1 MRKLLLNPTP
11 LFRKLRQL
19 ALLLSLILVPL
30 GAQGQTGITVANTTV
45 YNSGAITGDNI
56 SGTVSI
62 DFKTNTLTLT
72 DATINGDITWTNTGG
87 ADLTIEMSGKNSVIG
102 ISFTEITA
110 TCSLHVKK
118 ISTAE
123 SATLKYTGN
132 FDGFILDLQ
141 DDLQASFKPINITD
155 GNTTYNY
162 YTTADVYGLSFGTI
176 QVHGIEGE
184 LGYKDNIFQDNGTPT
199 ATFDGTNKITLNGVT
214 LTSFIHWTTN
224 ANLTIEL
231 NGANSITR
239 DGFCIDY
246 EGSGT
251 TVPQISFTAGGEN
264 CSLIL
269 NGNGL
274 ITGFSNADAPTMD
287 TGLYWI
293 PTWNNGS
300 ITSATITNSILGGG
314 AGTEGSPF
322 IISTF
327 EHLKTFATYVNND
340 ILSTEYIKLGG
351 NIDCTNQTGFEP
363 IGNNRKSFVGT
374 FDGDGKSITRLT
386 FSNTNQDGV
395 AGLFGNIGRI
405 DQTTD
410 EITRGTV
417 KNLTLS
423 SCQFGN
429 GSRNGAIAGYLNYG
443 TIENCTVTS
452 CTISSGNS
460 QSTNSGGITGMVYN
474 GVVKDCTVNGG
485 VITSSTTDSNN
496 GDVVAG
502 GIAGYVYGGSEI
514 NGCTVTDVEINST
527 CNLNGNGH
535 NSYSGGIVG
544 WDEDNNGSFPAISGN
559 SVTGTTTVNSV
570 DNVGDN
576 DNKSHAGA
584 ILGLDKDESFT
595 NISSNYYDK
604 TVSTSTKKG
613 DAAAEVKSGQTE
625 RGIGGSNS
633 GNGISDEIGKVELA
647 GTKKVTVSVPEV
659 IGNGGCSAVA
669 GTYYKLIYPNYY
681 VLSGSTFKYSM
692 EPEDGYKP
700 AFTLSDNAI
709 EVTAN
714 EIKENGAYDHTEFT
728 FTMPNADVTATLSF
742 IRDLSSDSYTATIA
756 DAIYTGAAQ
765 SSQAVSLSLS
775 GDAITPFTLN
785 THYTIEGYKD
795 SGNNALE
802 SAPKNVG
809 TYYATIKG
817 VEANGFTGSKDVQFK
832 ITKANLNIVT
842 IEAIPNQTYTGSEI
856 EPEITVT
863 LNDEAVATDGNF
875 SIAYSNNTNISSATV
890 RGTVTLTALA
900 TSGCFT
906 EGTTKTVTFLIIPKS
921 IEGVT
926 VTLSGDGFDSEKK
939 SFVYNGQNQTP
950 TVTVKDGERLLVLDT
965 DYTLTNN
972 GGVGVADDYS
982 VTVTGKGNYD
992 ENTSVDVT
1000 YGITPRSIKETTINL
1015 DATATYAYTGW
1026 EHKPEPVVKYGDTEL
1041 VKDQDYTLSYS
1052 NNINAAASTAENAPT
1067 VTITGKGNFDENTTE
1082 SRTFTI
1088 NQADLAE
1095 AAISKIA
1102 FGGKDYTVGGEAI
1115 EIEYTGEAIH
1125 PTVEEVKYNDGT
1137 VTLDASEYTVSWG
1150 EHNTELSSGTESAQV
1165 IITSTGK
1172 NFTAGT
1178 STSLNFKIVAAN
1190 VEITAPDQTVV
1201 YNGNKQAYTKAT
1213 VNNEN
1218 AKLSITYYA
1227 TAEDRTNGTNALAE
1241 APTNADTYYIK
1252 VTQTDGHY
1260 TADPKD
1266 ATFTIEQLSI
1276 NGATITLNKTV
1287 LTYNE
1292 TEQTVEVTEVKV
1304 GEIVVPA
1311 TSYEVSGNVQTLAG
1325 EHTVTVT
1332 AKPNG
1337 DAFKNNFKGSA
1348 TTTFTIKDRTAE
1360 INFASGLSYMTYY
1373 KSDENFLIPDGV
1385 TAYIIT
1391 GVGETTVTVK
1401 KMTYLKANTP
1411 LLLEKTD
1418 GSTIEKDPNESFDEN
1433 KLVYANAD
1441 VATTGNEYVLY
1452 KNEFVKATKTI
1463 TQGKCYLNL
1472 TGAAPSRG
1480 MYGIDNDGS
1489 TAINSA
1495 SLNDNEEMIN
1505 DNWYDLQGRRI
1516 TKPTKAGLY
1525 IVNGKKVVVNNK

>member
-19 ALLLSLILVPL
+19 SLLLSLLLVPL
-30 GAQGQTGITVANTTV
+30 GALGQNSIKVANTTI
-45 YNSGAITGDNI
+45 YDSGVITGDDI

-62 DFKTNTLTLT
+62 DFQANTLTLT
-72 DATINGDITWTNTGG
+72 DATINGDIIWDSTGG
-87 ADLTIEMSGKNSVIG
+87 DDLTIEMSGKNSIIG
-102 ISFTEITA
+102 IKSNNTTA

-141 DDLQASFKPINITD
+141 ASFNPINITD
-155 GNTTYNY
+155 GNTTYHY
-162 YTTADVYGLSFGTI
+162 YTTADVYNLWFGGI
-176 QVHGIEGE
+176 QVHNIEGE
-184 LGYKDNIFQDNGTPT
+184 LGYKGNIFNDNGTPT

-231 NGANSITR
+231 NGTNSITR

-246 EGSGT
+246 EGT
-251 TVPQISFTAGGEN
+251 AAVAPEIAFTAGGEN
-264 CSLIL
+264 CSLVL
-269 NGNGL
+269 NSRNDVF
-274 ITGFSNADAPTMD
+274 IEGFSNANAPSMG

-293 PTWNNGS
+293 PTFNGDY
-300 ITSATITNSILGGG
+300 ITSATITSTLLGGG
-314 AGTEGSPF
+314 SGTSESPF
-322 IISTF
+322 LIKTYND
-327 EHLKTFATYVNND
+327 LKNFATYVNNGT
-340 ILSTEYIKLGG
+340 LTTECIKLYNEINCSG
-351 NIDCTNQTGFEP
+351 QAGFEP
-363 IGNNRKSFVGT
+363 IGTGSKPFYGS
-374 FDGDGKSITRLT
+374 FDGNSKTISNLT
-386 FSNTNQDGV
+386 MTDVNEDQV
-395 AGLFGNIGRI
+395 GLFGYNSGVI
-405 DQTTD
+405 
-410 EITRGTV
+410 E
-417 KNLTLS
+417 KLTLS
-423 SCQFGN
+423 GCTISGGN
-429 GSRNGAIAGYLNYG
+429 GTSSSIGAIAGENTG
-443 TIENCTVTS
+443 TIKECTVKNSTVS
-452 CTISSGNS
+452 CMANS
-460 QSTNSGGITGMVYN
+460 QIPSV
-474 GVVKDCTVNGG
+474 
-485 VITSSTTDSNN
+485 
-496 GDVVAG
+496 G
-502 GIAGYVYGGSEI
+502 GIAGSTSNDIDQCV
-514 NGCTVTDVEINST
+514 VEDTNVNAITADTGAS
-527 CNLNGNGH
+527 GAIAKA
-535 NSYSGGIVG
+535 GGIVG
-544 WDEDNNGSFPAISGN
+544 SSGSSKVSGCD
-559 SVTGTTTVNSV
+559 VKGTTTVTADYSNSSTSV
-570 DNVGDN
+570 Y
-576 DNKSHAGA
+576 AGA
-584 ILGLDKDESFT
+584 VIGDMSES
-595 NISSNYYDK
+595 
-604 TVSTSTKKG
+604 VSTGGNTYESTVVTKTKKQG
-613 DAAAEVKSGQTE
+613 ATEYTTLSGQTE
-625 RGIGGSNS
+625 RGIGNYFDGQKSHQNYD
-633 GNGISDEIGKVELA
+633 IIEIVELA
-647 GTKKVTVSVPEV
+647 GTKTVTIYVPDV
-659 IGNGGCSAVA
+659 VGNGGCSAVA
-669 GTYYKLIYPNYY
+669 GTYYKFVYPNYY
-681 VLSGSTFKYSM
+681 VLSGTNFTYSM
-692 EPEDGYKP
+692 KPTNGYKP
-700 AFTLSDNAI
+700 TFTLSDNTI

-714 EIKENGAYDHTEFT
+714 EIKEAEVYDHTEFT
-728 FTMPNADVTATLSF
+728 FTMPNANLTATLSF
-742 IRDLSSDSYTATIA
+742 INDLSSDSYTATIA

-765 SSQAVSLSLS
+765 TSQAVSLSQND
-775 GDAITPFTLN
+775 DAITPFTLG

-795 SGNNALE
+795 ADKHDLE

-817 VEANGFTGSKDVQFK
+817 VEANGFTGTKDVQFN

-863 LNDEAVATDGNF
+863 LNDEAVAADGNF

-926 VTLSGDGFDSEKK
+926 VTLSGDGFDSEKNC
-939 SFVYNGQNQTP
+939 FVYNGQNQTP

-965 DYTLTNN
+965 DYTLTNG
-972 GGVGVADDYS
+972 GGVGVANDYS
-982 VTVTGKGNYD
+982 VTVTGKGNYRD
-992 ENTSVDVT
+992 DTSVIVN
-1000 YGITPRSIKETTINL
+1000 YSITPKSIAGATVNL
-1015 DATATYAYTGW
+1015 DPAVTYAYNGD
-1026 EHKPEPVVKYGDTEL
+1026 EQKPVPEVNDGETPLT
-1041 VKDQDYTLSYS
+1041 KDVDYTVSYS
-1052 NNINAAASTAENAPT
+1052 NNINAAAATGENAPT
-1067 VTITGKGNFDENTTE
+1067 VTITGKGNYDENTTVQAV
-1082 SRTFTI
+1082 FAI
-1088 NQADLAE
+1088 GQADLAE
-1095 AAISKIA
+1095 AAISKIS

-1125 PTVEEVKYNDGT
+1125 PTVEEVKFNDGT

-1150 EHNTELSSGTESAQV
+1150 DKNTELSGADESDWAKV

-1172 NFTAGT
+1172 NFTTGT

-1227 TAEDRTNGTNALAE
+1227 TAEDRTNGTNPLAE

-1266 ATFTIEQLSI
+1266 ATFTIEQFSI

-1480 MYGIDNDGS
+1480 MYGIGHDDT

-1516 TKPTKAGLY
+1516 AKPTKAGLY
-1525 IVNGKKVVVNNK
+1525 IKNGKKMVINNK

>member
-19 ALLLSLILVPL
+19 SMLLTLLLVPL
-30 GAQGQTGITVANTTV
+30 GALGQNSIKVANTTI
-45 YNSGAITGDNI
+45 YDSGVITGDDI

-62 DFKTNTLTLT
+62 DFQANTLTLT
-72 DATINGDITWTNTGG
+72 DATINGDIIWDSTGG
-87 ADLTIEMSGKNSVIG
+87 DDLTIEMSGKNSIIG
-102 ISFTEITA
+102 IKSNNTTA

-123 SATLKYTGN
+123 SATLKYTGI

-141 DDLQASFKPINITD
+141 ADLQASFNPINITD
-155 GNTTYNY
+155 GNTTYHY
-162 YTTADVYGLSFGTI
+162 YTTAAVYNLWFGGI

-184 LGYKDNIFQDNGTPT
+184 LGYKGNIFKDNGTPT
-199 ATFDGTNKITLNGVT
+199 ATFDGTNKITLNGAT
-214 LTSFIHWTTN
+214 LTNFIHW
-224 ANLTIEL
+224 ANNTDLTIEL
-231 NGANSITR
+231 IGANSITMNGSCITNEH
-239 DGFCIDY
+239 DGMN
-246 EGSGT
+246 
-251 TVPQISFTAGGEN
+251 ISFTQGDTSN
-264 CSLIL
+264 PCSLTLSSTGAAVAADVISGF
-269 NGNGL
+269 GN
-274 ITGFSNADAPTMD
+274 SAAPTMGA
-287 TGLYWI
+287 GLYWFS
-293 PTWNNGS
+293 TS
-300 ITSATITNSILGGG
+300 SSSATVKTLLSGGE
-314 AGTEGSPF
+314 GTEESPLL
-322 IISTF
+322 IKNYND
-327 EHLKTFATYVNND
+327 LKDFATYVND
-340 ILSTEYIKLGG
+340 GTLTTECIKLYNEINCSG
-351 NIDCTNQTGFEP
+351 QAGFEP
-363 IGNNRKSFVGT
+363 IGTGSKPFYGS
-374 FDGDGKSITRLT
+374 FDGNSKTISNLT
-386 FSNTNQDGV
+386 MTDVNEDQV
-395 AGLFGNIGRI
+395 GLFGYNSGVI
-405 DQTTD
+405 
-410 EITRGTV
+410 E
-417 KNLTLS
+417 KLTLS
-423 SCQFGN
+423 GCTISGGN
-429 GSRNGAIAGYLNYG
+429 GTSSSIGAIAGENTG
-443 TIENCTVTS
+443 TIKECTVKNSTVS
-452 CTISSGNS
+452 CMANS
-460 QSTNSGGITGMVYN
+460 QIPSV
-474 GVVKDCTVNGG
+474 
-485 VITSSTTDSNN
+485 
-496 GDVVAG
+496 G
-502 GIAGYVYGGSEI
+502 GIAGSTSNDIDQCV
-514 NGCTVTDVEINST
+514 VEDTNVNAITADTGAS
-527 CNLNGNGH
+527 GAIAKA
-535 NSYSGGIVG
+535 GGIVG
-544 WDEDNNGSFPAISGN
+544 SSGSSKVSGCD
-559 SVTGTTTVNSV
+559 VKGTTTVTADYSNSSTSV
-570 DNVGDN
+570 Y
-576 DNKSHAGA
+576 AGA
-584 ILGLDKDESFT
+584 VIGDMSES
-595 NISSNYYDK
+595 
-604 TVSTSTKKG
+604 VSTGGNTYESTVVTKTKKQG
-613 DAAAEVKSGQTE
+613 ATEYTTLSGQTE
-625 RGIGGSNS
+625 RGIGNYFDGQKSHQNYD
-633 GNGISDEIGKVELA
+633 IIEIVELA
-647 GTKKVTVSVPEV
+647 GTKTVTIYVPDV
-659 IGNGGCSAVA
+659 VGNGGCSAVA
-669 GTYYKLIYPNYY
+669 GTYYKFVEPYYY

-700 AFTLSDNAI
+700 AFTLSDNTVV
-709 EVTAN
+709 VTAN
-714 EIKENGAYDHTEFT
+714 EVKEDGVYVRTEFT
-728 FTMPNADVTATLSF
+728 FTMPNADVRATLSF
-742 IRDLSSDSYTATIA
+742 IRDLSSDSYTATIE

-765 SSQAVSLSLS
+765 SSQAVSLSQND
-775 GDAITPFTLN
+775 DAITPFTLG

-795 SGNNALE
+795 ADKHDLE

-817 VEANGFTGSKDVQFK
+817 DEANGFTGSKDVQFK

-842 IEAIPNQTYTGSEI
+842 IEPIPNQTYTGSEI

-863 LNDEAVATDGNF
+863 LNGEAVAADGNF

-906 EGTTKTVTFLIIPKS
+906 EGTTKIATFLIIRKS

-926 VTLSGDGFDSEKK
+926 VTLSGDGFDSETNC
-939 SFVYNGQNQTP
+939 FVYNGQLQKP

-965 DYTLTNN
+965 DYTLTND
-972 GGVGVADDYS
+972 GGVGVANDYA
-982 VTVTGKGNYD
+982 VTVTGKGNYRD
-992 ENTSVDVT
+992 DTSVIVN
-1000 YGITPRSIKETTINL
+1000 YSITPKSIAGATVNL
-1015 DATATYAYTGW
+1015 DPAVTYAYNGD
-1026 EHKPEPVVKYGDTEL
+1026 EQKPVPEVNDGETPLT
-1041 VKDQDYTLSYS
+1041 KDVDYTVSYS
-1052 NNINAAASTAENAPT
+1052 NNINAAAATGENAPT
-1067 VTITGKGNFDENTTE
+1067 VTITGKGNYDENTTV
-1082 SRTFTI
+1082 
-1088 NQADLAE
+1088 QAVFAIGQANLAE
-1095 AAISKIA
+1095 AAISKIS

-1125 PTVEEVKYNDGT
+1125 PTVEEVKFNDGT

-1150 EHNTELSSGTESAQV
+1150 DKNTELSGADESNWAKV

-1172 NFTAGT
+1172 NFTTGT

-1241 APTNADTYYIK
+1241 APTNADTYYIR
-1252 VTQTDGHY
+1252 VTQTDEHY

-1266 ATFTIEQLSI
+1266 ATFTIEQLNI
-1276 NGATITLNKTV
+1276 TGAVITLDKTV

-1452 KNEFVKATKTI
+1452 KNEFVKATGTI
-1463 TQGKCYLNL
+1463 SGDHCYLLITNN
-1472 TGAAPSRG
+1472 APTRG
-1480 MYGIDNDGS
+1480 FYSIGDGNDGS
-1489 TAINSA
+1489 TAIEGIE
-1495 SLNDNEEMIN
+1495 LENEEVR
-1505 DNWYDLQGRRI
+1505 DEWYDLQGRRI
-1516 TKPTKAGLY
+1516 AKPTKAGLY
-1525 IVNGKKVVVNNK
+1525 IKNGKKMVINNK

>member
-19 ALLLSLILVPL
+19 SMLLTLLLVPL
-30 GAQGQTGITVANTTV
+30 GALGQNSIKVANTTI
-45 YNSGAITGDNI
+45 YDSGVITGDDI

-62 DFKTNTLTLT
+62 DFQANTLTLT
-72 DATINGDITWTNTGG
+72 DATINGDIIWDSTGG
-87 ADLTIEMSGKNSVIG
+87 DDLTIEMSGKNSIIG
-102 ISFTEITA
+102 IKSNNTTA

-141 DDLQASFKPINITD
+141 ADLQASFNPINIPD
-155 GNTTYNY
+155 GNTTYHY
-162 YTTADVYGLSFGTI
+162 YTTAAVYNLWFGGI
-176 QVHGIEGE
+176 QVHNIEGE
-184 LGYKDNIFQDNGTPT
+184 LGYKGNIFKDNGTPT
-199 ATFDGTNKITLNGVT
+199 ATFDGTNKITLNGAT
-214 LTSFIHWTTN
+214 LTNFIHW
-224 ANLTIEL
+224 ANNTDLTIKL
-231 NGANSITR
+231 IGANSITTNGSCITNEH
-239 DGFCIDY
+239 DGMN
-246 EGSGT
+246 
-251 TVPQISFTAGGEN
+251 ISFTQGDTSN
-264 CSLIL
+264 PCSLTLSSTGAAVAADVISGF
-269 NGNGL
+269 GN
-274 ITGFSNADAPTMD
+274 SAAPTMGA
-287 TGLYWI
+287 GLYWFS
-293 PTWNNGS
+293 TS
-300 ITSATITNSILGGG
+300 SSSATVKTLLSGGE
-314 AGTEGSPF
+314 GTEESPLL
-322 IISTF
+322 IKNYND
-327 EHLKTFATYVNND
+327 LKDFATYVND
-340 ILSTEYIKLGG
+340 GTLTTEYVKLSA
-351 NIDCTNQTGFEP
+351 NITGADDFTLIGTNDYPF
-363 IGNNRKSFVGT
+363 IGT
-374 FDGDGKSITRLT
+374 FDGDGKTISGITYT
-386 FSNTNQDGV
+386 TDDNQANV
-395 AGLFGNIGRI
+395 GLFAYVGISGAKP
-405 DQTTD
+405 TT
-410 EITRGTV
+410 GTV
-417 KNLTLS
+417 KNLELKNCSFT
-423 SCQFGN
+423 G
-429 GSRNGAIAGYLNYG
+429 GGDNGAIAGYVNKG
-443 TIENCTVTS
+443 TIYNCVVNSCTVTS
-452 CTISSGNS
+452 GNP
-460 QSTNSGGITGMVYN
+460 QSPNSGGIAGTVYN
-474 GVVKDCTVNGG
+474 GTISNCVVSGSTAVSANTTYSDAPGTSNAGG
-485 VITSSTTDSNN
+485 VIGNIYTYTTN
-496 GDVVAG
+496 VVSGCA
-502 GIAGYVYGGSEI
+502 VEGS
-514 NGCTVTDVEINST
+514 V
-527 CNLNGNGH
+527 
-535 NSYSGGIVG
+535 
-544 WDEDNNGSFPAISGN
+544 
-559 SVTGTTTVNSV
+559 TVNS
-570 DNVGDN
+570 
-576 DNKSHAGA
+576 SHADGTSSIAAGA
-584 ILGLDKDESFT
+584 IVGGYGTGNVSETPTFT
-595 NISSNYYDK
+595 NNTYAS
-604 TVSTSTKKG
+604 TVTTSTKAG
-613 DAAAEVKSGQTE
+613 TAEAVVKSGQTQ
-625 RGIGGSNS
+625 RGIGNA
-633 GNGISDEIGKVELA
+633 DDVIGQVELA
-647 GTKKVTVSVPEV
+647 GTKKVTVYVPDV
-659 IGNGGCSAVA
+659 VGNDGCSEVA
-669 GTYYKLIYPNYY
+669 GTYYKFVEPNYY

-692 EPEDGYKP
+692 KPGNGYKP

-714 EIKENGAYDHTEFT
+714 EIKKDGAYDHTEFT

-742 IRDLSSDSYTATIA
+742 IIDLSSDSYTATIA
-756 DAIYTGAAQ
+756 DAAYSGAAQ
-765 SSQAVSLSLS
+765 TSQAVSLSQND
-775 GDAITPFTLN
+775 DAITPFTLG

-795 SGNNALE
+795 ADKHDLE
-802 SAPKNVG
+802 SAPQNVG

-817 VEANGFTGSKDVQFK
+817 VEANGFTGTRDVQFN

-842 IEAIPNQTYTGSEI
+842 IAAIDNQTYTGSEI
-856 EPEITVT
+856 KPEISVT
-863 LNDEAVATDGNF
+863 LNGEAVAADGNF

-906 EGTTKTVTFLIIPKS
+906 EGTTKIATFLIIPKS

-1227 TAEDRTNGTNALAE
+1227 TAEDRTNGTNVLAE

-1516 TKPTKAGLY
+1516 AKPTKAGLY
-1525 IVNGKKVVVNNK
+1525 IKNGKKMVINNK

>member
-19 ALLLSLILVPL
+19 ALLLTLLLVPL
-30 GAQGQTGITVANTTV
+30 GALGQQNSIKVANTTI
-45 YNSGAITGDNI
+45 YDSGVITGDDI

-62 DFKTNTLTLT
+62 DFQANTLTLT
-72 DATINGDITWTNTGG
+72 DATINGDIIWDSTGG
-87 ADLTIEMSGKNSVIG
+87 DDLTIEMSGKNSIIG
-102 ISFTEITA
+102 IKSNNATA

-132 FDGFILDLQ
+132 FNGFILDLQ
-141 DDLQASFKPINITD
+141 ASFNPINITD
-155 GNTTYNY
+155 GNTTYHY
-162 YTTADVYGLSFGTI
+162 YTTADVYNLWFGDI

-199 ATFDGTNKITLNGVT
+199 ATFDGNNKITLNGVT
-214 LTSFIHWTTN
+214 LTNLIHWTTN

-231 NGANSITR
+231 NGTNSITR

-246 EGSGT
+246 EGT
-251 TVPQISFTAGGEN
+251 AAVAPEIAFTAGGEN
-264 CSLIL
+264 CSLVL
-269 NGNGL
+269 NSTNGVFIEGFGN
-274 ITGFSNADAPTMD
+274 SAAPTMGA
-287 TGLYWI
+287 GLYWFS
-293 PTWNNGS
+293 TS
-300 ITSATITNSILGGG
+300 SSSATVKTLLSGGE
-314 AGTEGSPF
+314 GTEESPLL
-322 IISTF
+322 IKNYND
-327 EHLKTFATYVNND
+327 LKDFATYVNNGT
-340 ILSTEYIKLGG
+340 LTTECIKLYNEINCSG
-351 NIDCTNQTGFEP
+351 QAGFEP
-363 IGNNRKSFVGT
+363 IGTGSKPFYGS
-374 FDGDGKSITRLT
+374 FDGNSKTISNLT
-386 FSNTNQDGV
+386 MTDVNEDQV
-395 AGLFGNIGRI
+395 GLFGYNSGVI
-405 DQTTD
+405 
-410 EITRGTV
+410 E
-417 KNLTLS
+417 KLTLS
-423 SCQFGN
+423 GCTISGGN
-429 GSRNGAIAGYLNYG
+429 GSSSSIGAIAGENTG
-443 TIENCTVTS
+443 TIKECTVKNSTVS
-452 CTISSGNS
+452 CMANS
-460 QSTNSGGITGMVYN
+460 QIPSV
-474 GVVKDCTVNGG
+474 
-485 VITSSTTDSNN
+485 
-496 GDVVAG
+496 G
-502 GIAGYVYGGSEI
+502 GIAGSTSNDIDQCV
-514 NGCTVTDVEINST
+514 VEDTNVNAITADTGAS
-527 CNLNGNGH
+527 GAIAKA
-535 NSYSGGIVG
+535 GGIVG
-544 WDEDNNGSFPAISGN
+544 SSGSSKVSGCD
-559 SVTGTTTVNSV
+559 VKGTTTVTADYSNSSTSV
-570 DNVGDN
+570 Y
-576 DNKSHAGA
+576 AGA
-584 ILGLDKDESFT
+584 VIGDMSES
-595 NISSNYYDK
+595 
-604 TVSTSTKKG
+604 VSTGGNTYESTVVTKTKKQG
-613 DAAAEVKSGQTE
+613 ATEYTTLSGQTE
-625 RGIGGSNS
+625 RGIGNYFDGQKSHQNYD
-633 GNGISDEIGKVELA
+633 IIEIVELA
-647 GTKKVTVSVPEV
+647 GTKKVTVYVPDV
-659 IGNGGCSAVA
+659 VGNDGCSEVA
-669 GTYYKLIYPNYY
+669 GTYYKFVEPNYY

-692 EPEDGYKP
+692 KPGNGYKP

-714 EIKENGAYDHTEFT
+714 EIKEDGAYDHTEFT

-756 DAIYTGAAQ
+756 DAAYSGAAQ
-765 SSQAVSLSLS
+765 TSQAVSLSQND
-775 GDAITPFTLN
+775 DAITPFTLG

-795 SGNNALE
+795 ADKHDLE
-802 SAPKNVG
+802 SAPQNVG

-817 VEANGFTGSKDVQFK
+817 VEANGFTGTRDVQFN

-842 IEAIPNQTYTGSEI
+842 IAAIDNQTYTGSEI
-856 EPEITVT
+856 KPEISVT
-863 LNDEAVATDGNF
+863 LSDLTLNPDDYGYTV
-875 SIAYSNNTNISSATV
+875 SYSNNTNVPASGATS
-890 RGTVTLTALA
+890 GPTVTLTAKA
-900 TSGCFT
+900 ESAYFT
-906 EGTTKTVTFLIIPKS
+906 EGTTRTAAFNIVPKS
-921 IEGVT
+921 IADVT

-1276 NGATITLNKTV
+1276 ADAVITLNKTV

-1292 TEQTVEVTEVKV
+1292 TEQAVNVTKV
-1304 GEIVVPA
+1304 MIGELEVPA

-1401 KMTYLKANTP
+1401 KVTYLKANTP

-1480 MYGIDNDGS
+1480 MYGIGHDDT

-1516 TKPTKAGLY
+1516 AKPTKAGLY
-1525 IVNGKKVVVNNK
+1525 IKNGKKMVINNK

>member
-19 ALLLSLILVPL
+19 SLLLSLLLVPL
-30 GAQGQTGITVANTTV
+30 GALGQNSIKVANTTI
-45 YNSGAITGDNI
+45 YDSGVITGDDI

-62 DFKTNTLTLT
+62 DFQANTLTLT
-72 DATINGDITWTNTGG
+72 DATINGDIIWDSTGG
-87 ADLTIEMSGKNSVIG
+87 DDLTIEMSGKNSIIG
-102 ISFTEITA
+102 IKSNNTTA

-141 DDLQASFKPINITD
+141 ASFNPINITD
-155 GNTTYNY
+155 GNTTYHY
-162 YTTADVYGLSFGTI
+162 YTTADVYNLWFGGI
-176 QVHGIEGE
+176 QVHNIEGE
-184 LGYKDNIFQDNGTPT
+184 LGYKDNIFLNNGTPT
-199 ATFDGTNKITLNGVT
+199 ATFDGTNKITLNGAT
-214 LTSFIHWTTN
+214 LTNKISWKADN
-224 ANLTIEL
+224 NLTIEL
-231 NGANSITR
+231 IGANSITTNGSCITNEH
-239 DGFCIDY
+239 DGMN
-246 EGSGT
+246 
-251 TVPQISFTAGGEN
+251 ISFTQGDTSN
-264 CSLIL
+264 PCSLTLSSTGAAVAADVISGF
-269 NGNGL
+269 GN
-274 ITGFSNADAPTMD
+274 SAAPTMGA
-287 TGLYWI
+287 GLYWFS
-293 PTWNNGS
+293 TS
-300 ITSATITNSILGGG
+300 SSSATVKTLLSGGE
-314 AGTEGSPF
+314 GTEESPLL
-322 IISTF
+322 IKNYND
-327 EHLKTFATYVNND
+327 LKDFATYVND
-340 ILSTEYIKLGG
+340 GTLTTECIKLYNEINCSG
-351 NIDCTNQTGFEP
+351 QAGFEP
-363 IGNNRKSFVGT
+363 IGTGSKPFYGS
-374 FDGDGKSITRLT
+374 FDGNSKTISNLT
-386 FSNTNQDGV
+386 MTDVNEDQV
-395 AGLFGNIGRI
+395 GLFGYNSGVI
-405 DQTTD
+405 
-410 EITRGTV
+410 E
-417 KNLTLS
+417 KLTLS
-423 SCQFGN
+423 GCTISGGN
-429 GSRNGAIAGYLNYG
+429 GTSSSIGAIAGENTG
-443 TIENCTVTS
+443 TIKECTVKNSTVS
-452 CTISSGNS
+452 CMANS
-460 QSTNSGGITGMVYN
+460 QIPSV
-474 GVVKDCTVNGG
+474 
-485 VITSSTTDSNN
+485 
-496 GDVVAG
+496 G
-502 GIAGYVYGGSEI
+502 GIAGSTSNDIDQCV
-514 NGCTVTDVEINST
+514 VEDTNVNAITADTGAS
-527 CNLNGNGH
+527 GAIAKA
-535 NSYSGGIVG
+535 GGIVG
-544 WDEDNNGSFPAISGN
+544 SSGSSKVSGCD
-559 SVTGTTTVNSV
+559 VKGTTTVTADYSNSSTSV
-570 DNVGDN
+570 Y
-576 DNKSHAGA
+576 AGA
-584 ILGLDKDESFT
+584 VIGDMSES
-595 NISSNYYDK
+595 
-604 TVSTSTKKG
+604 VSTGGNTYESTVVTKTKKQG
-613 DAAAEVKSGQTE
+613 ATEYTTLSGQTE
-625 RGIGGSNS
+625 RGIGNYFDGQKSHQNYD
-633 GNGISDEIGKVELA
+633 IIEIVELA
-647 GTKKVTVSVPEV
+647 GTKTVTIYVV
-659 IGNGGCSAVA
+659 GNGGCSAVA
-669 GTYYKLIYPNYY
+669 GTYYKFVEPNYY
-681 VLSGSTFKYSM
+681 VLSGTNFTYSM
-692 EPEDGYKP
+692 KPTNGYKP
-700 AFTLSDNAI
+700 TFTLSDNTI

-714 EIKENGAYDHTEFT
+714 EIKEAEVYDHTEFT
-728 FTMPNADVTATLSF
+728 FTMPNANLTATLSF
-742 IRDLSSDSYTATIA
+742 INDLSSDSYTATIA

-765 SSQAVSLSLS
+765 SSQAVSLSQND
-775 GDAITPFTLN
+775 DAITPFTLG

-795 SGNNALE
+795 ADKHDLE

-817 VEANGFTGSKDVQFK
+817 VEANGFTGTKDVQFN

-863 LNDEAVATDGNF
+863 LNDEAVAADGNF
-875 SIAYSNNTNISSATV
+875 SIAYSNNTNISSAV

-926 VTLSGDGFDSEKK
+926 VTLSGDGFDSEKNC
-939 SFVYNGQNQTP
+939 FVYNGQNQTP

-965 DYTLTNN
+965 DYTLTNG
-972 GGVGVADDYS
+972 GGVGVANDYS
-982 VTVTGKGNYD
+982 VTVTGKGNYRD
-992 ENTSVDVT
+992 DTSVIVN
-1000 YGITPRSIKETTINL
+1000 YSITPKSIAGATVNL
-1015 DATATYAYTGW
+1015 DPAVTYAYNGD
-1026 EHKPEPVVKYGDTEL
+1026 EQKPVPEVNDGETPLT
-1041 VKDQDYTLSYS
+1041 KDVDYTVSYS
-1052 NNINAAASTAENAPT
+1052 NNINAAAATGENAPT
-1067 VTITGKGNFDENTTE
+1067 VTITGKGNYDENTTVQAV
-1082 SRTFTI
+1082 FAI
-1088 NQADLAE
+1088 GQADLAE
-1095 AAISKIA
+1095 AAISKIS

-1125 PTVEEVKYNDGT
+1125 PTVEEVKFNDGT

-1150 EHNTELSSGTESAQV
+1150 DKNTELSGADESDWAKV

-1172 NFTAGT
+1172 NFTTGT

-1227 TAEDRTNGTNALAE
+1227 TAEDRTNGTNPLAE

-1391 GVGETTVTVK
+1391 GVGESTVTVTK
-1401 KMTYLKANTP
+1401 VSYLKAGTA
-1411 LLLEKTD
+1411 LLLEKTA
-1418 GSTIEKDPNESFDEN
+1418 GSTIEKNPDESFDEN
-1433 KLVYANAD
+1433 KLVYADAD

-1452 KNEFVKATKTI
+1452 KNEFVKATQTI

-1516 TKPTKAGLY
+1516 AKPTKAGLY
-1525 IVNGKKVVVNNK
+1525 IKNGKKMVINNK

>member
-19 ALLLSLILVPL
+19 SLLLTLLLVPL
-30 GAQGQTGITVANTTV
+30 GALGQATITVAGISPDQ
-45 YNSGAITGDNI
+45 SGAITGDNI
-56 SGTVSI
+56 TGTVSYNSSS
-62 DFKTNTLTLT
+62 NTLTLT
-72 DATINGDITWTNTGG
+72 NATINGNIAWTG
-87 ADLTIEMSGKNSVIG
+87 AGNNPDLTIQMSGKNSVNGSIE
-102 ISFTEITA
+102 STSQTK

-118 ISTAE
+118 IANAE
-123 SATLKYTGN
+123 SATLKHTGSIT
-132 FDGFILDLQ
+132 GFITDFETG
-141 DDLQASFKPINITD
+141 FKQFDITD
-155 GNTTYNY
+155 GNTTYHY
-162 YTTADVYGLSFGTI
+162 YTTADVYELSFGTI

-184 LGYKDNIFQDNGTPT
+184 LGYKGNIFQNDGTPT
-199 ATFDGTNKITLNGVT
+199 ATFDGTNKITLNGAT
-214 LTSFIHWTTN
+214 LTSKTHWGAN

-231 NGANSITR
+231 KGTNSITTNGSCITNEH
-239 DGFCIDY
+239 DGMN
-246 EGSGT
+246 
-251 TVPQISFTAGGEN
+251 ISFTQGDTSN
-264 CSLIL
+264 PCSLTLSSTGAAVAADVISGF
-269 NGNGL
+269 GN
-274 ITGFSNADAPTMD
+274 SAAPTMGA
-287 TGLYWI
+287 GLYWFS
-293 PTWNNGS
+293 TS
-300 ITSATITNSILGGG
+300 SSSATVKTLLSGGE
-314 AGTEGSPF
+314 GTEESPLL
-322 IISTF
+322 IKNYND
-327 EHLKTFATYVNND
+327 LKDFATYVND
-340 ILSTEYIKLGG
+340 GTLTTEYVKLSA
-351 NIDCTNQTGFEP
+351 NITGADDFTLIGTNDYPF
-363 IGNNRKSFVGT
+363 IGT
-374 FDGDGKSITRLT
+374 FDGDGKTISGITYT
-386 FSNTNQDGV
+386 TDDNQANV
-395 AGLFGNIGRI
+395 GLFAYVGISGAKP
-405 DQTTD
+405 TT
-410 EITRGTV
+410 GTV
-417 KNLTLS
+417 KNLELKNCSFT
-423 SCQFGN
+423 G
-429 GSRNGAIAGYLNYG
+429 GGDNGAIAGYVNKG
-443 TIENCTVTS
+443 TIDNCVVNSCTVTS
-452 CTISSGNS
+452 GNP
-460 QSTNSGGITGMVYN
+460 QSPNSGGIAGTVYN
-474 GVVKDCTVNGG
+474 GTISNCVVSGSTAVSANTTYSDAPGTSNAGG
-485 VITSSTTDSNN
+485 VIGNIYTYTTN
-496 GDVVAG
+496 VVRGCA
-502 GIAGYVYGGSEI
+502 VEGS
-514 NGCTVTDVEINST
+514 V
-527 CNLNGNGH
+527 
-535 NSYSGGIVG
+535 
-544 WDEDNNGSFPAISGN
+544 
-559 SVTGTTTVNSV
+559 TVNS
-570 DNVGDN
+570 
-576 DNKSHAGA
+576 SHADGTSSIAAGA
-584 ILGLDKDESFT
+584 IVGGYGTGNVSETPTFT
-595 NISSNYYDK
+595 NNTYAS
-604 TVSTSTKKG
+604 TVTTSTKAG
-613 DAAAEVKSGQTE
+613 TAEAVVKSGQTQ
-625 RGIGGSNS
+625 RGIGNA
-633 GNGISDEIGKVELA
+633 DDVIGQVELA
-647 GTKKVTVSVPEV
+647 GTKKVTVYVPDV

-669 GTYYKLIYPNYY
+669 GTYYKFVEPNYY

-700 AFTLSDNAI
+700 AFTLSDNTVV
-709 EVTAN
+709 VTAN
-714 EIKENGAYDHTEFT
+714 EVKEDGVYVRTEFT

-863 LNDEAVATDGNF
+863 LNDEAVAADGNF

-890 RGTVTLTALA
+890 RGTVTLTALT
-900 TSGCFT
+900 TSECFT
-906 EGTTKTVTFLIIPKS
+906 EGTTKTAEFQIIPKS

-926 VTLSGDGFDSEKK
+926 VTLSGDGFDSETN
-939 SFVYNGQNQTP
+939 SFVYNGQLQKP
-950 TVTVKDGERLLVLDT
+950 TVTVKDGERLLDPDT
-965 DYTLTNN
+965 DYTLTND
-972 GGVGVADDYS
+972 GGVGVANDYA
-982 VTVTGKGNYD
+982 VTVTGKGNYRD
-992 ENTSVDVT
+992 DTSVIVN
-1000 YGITPRSIKETTINL
+1000 YSITPKSIAGATVNL
-1015 DATATYAYTGW
+1015 DPAVTYAYNGD
-1026 EHKPEPVVKYGDTEL
+1026 EQKPVPEVNDGETPLT
-1041 VKDQDYTLSYS
+1041 KDVDYTVSYS
-1052 NNINAAASTAENAPT
+1052 NNINAAAATGENAPT
-1067 VTITGKGNFDENTTE
+1067 VTITGKGNYDENTTVQAV
-1082 SRTFTI
+1082 FAI
-1088 NQADLAE
+1088 GQADLAE
-1095 AAISKIA
+1095 AAISKIS

-1125 PTVEEVKYNDGT
+1125 PTVEEVKFNDGT

-1150 EHNTELSSGTESAQV
+1150 DKNTELSGADESDWAKV

-1172 NFTAGT
+1172 NFTTGT

-1190 VEITAPDQTVV
+1190 IEITAPDQTVV

-1227 TAEDRTNGTNALAE
+1227 TAEDRTNGTNPLAE

-1373 KSDENFLIPDGV
+1373 KSDENCLIPDGV

-1452 KNEFVKATKTI
+1452 KNEFVKATGTI
-1463 TQGKCYLNL
+1463 SGDHCYLLITNN
-1472 TGAAPSRG
+1472 APTRG
-1480 MYGIDNDGS
+1480 FYSIGDGNDGS
-1489 TAINSA
+1489 TAIEGIE
-1495 SLNDNEEMIN
+1495 LENEEVR
-1505 DNWYDLQGRRI
+1505 DEWYDLQGRRI
-1516 TKPTKAGLY
+1516 AKPTKAGLY
-1525 IVNGKKVVVNNK
+1525 IKNGKKMVINNK